1 MLPRLISAESLKR
14 ADLVERVNRI
24 MTRQKPETIEADLS
38 AMRDRPDQTAFSPS
52 IPVPTLVIVGEL
64 DMLTPPPESQAM
76 AAAIRGARLVT
87 IPGAAHLAP
96 MERPRAVAAALGDFF
111 GPALSA

>member
-1 MLPRLISAESLKR
+1 MLPKLLSPEGQRKP
-14 ADLVERVNRI
+14 DLVERTMR
-24 MTRQKPETIEADLS
+24 MMKRQKPETVEADLT
-38 AMRDRPDQTAFSPS
+38 AMRDRPDSTAWLPS
-52 IPVPTLVIVGEL
+52 ICVPTLIIVGEL
-64 DMLTPPPESQAM
+64 DALTPPSESQAM
-76 AAAIRGARLVT
+76 AAAIPGAHLVT